1 MPIDRLLR
9 NSKLCP
15 EEIQRL
21 NEAYTFALRS
31 LNLVDR
37 DDPLSEIV
45 ARRVIEIGATV
56 HDPAEIA
63 EKAIRRLG
71 IL

>member
-31 LNLVDR
+31 LNLVD
-37 DDPLSEIV
+37 PLSEIV